1 MPPLTPTGRIPP
13 LFSGLLVCQQSLA
26 CRRIPPV
33 SRITRPSSP
42 CLCPRMAVF
51 CKRVSF
57 PSKDTSHIGLR
68 SILTTASQ
76 LDYNCQDP
84 ISKQSEVKWY
94 WGLGHQHIS
103 QGMELTCNSCVY
115 HAHDHGCQVKVRNL
129 SGTCDGDPGPARG
142 WPGQSV
148 AFTSTPHS
156 GDALYIG
163 ALLSESEGK
172 GPLS

>member
-13 LFSGLLVCQQSLA
+13 VFSGLLVCQQSLA

-33 SRITRPSSP
+33 SRITQPSSP

-103 QGMELTCNSCVY
+103 QAMELTCNSCVY

-129 SGTCDGDPGPARG
+129 ACQSLPPRPSAAPPCQDPNSLFCTVR
-142 WPGQSV
+142 QS
-148 AFTSTPHS
+148 S
-156 GDALYIG
+156 ALS
-163 ALLSESEGK
+163 SEVE
-172 GPLS
+172 